1 MKRPRRRRNLAKKS
15 KSKGRAADNFDEVAE
30 RLRREAAPILARA
43 LNLDRAEALEA
54 AVNAAVEVG
63 LAARALV
70 RALPMP
76 PESRAHLDRAER
88 EALRAARLAVSG
100 LNGRRKEGAPRGGA
114 RKVEVEFGSDRSET
128 RR

>member
-15 KSKGRAADNFDEVAE
+15 NSKGRAAVNFEEVAE

-43 LNLDRAEALEA
+43 LNLDRAEALE
-54 AVNAAVEVG
+54 AAVEVG

-100 LNGRRKEGAPRGGA
+100 LNGRRK
-114 RKVEVEFGSDRSET
+114 
-128 RR
+128 

>member
-1 MKRPRRRRNLAKKS
+1 MAKKS
-15 KSKGRAADNFDEVAE
+15 SSKGRAPEGFDELAD

-76 PESRAHLDRAER
+76 PESRAHLERAEH
-88 EALRAARLAVSG
+88 EALRAAKLAVRG
-100 LNGRRKEGAPRGGA
+100 LNGRRKGGTPPRA
-114 RKVEVEFGSDRSET
+114 AQKVDVEFASDRSDT
-128 RR
+128 GRARSRRR

>member
-1 MKRPRRRRNLAKKS
+1 LAKKS
-15 KSKGRAADNFDEVAE
+15 SPKRSATDTFEAAAD
-30 RLRREAAPILARA
+30 RLRRDAAPILAKA

-76 PESRAHLDRAER
+76 PESRAHLDVAER
-88 EALRAARLAVSG
+88 EALRAARLAVRG
-100 LNGRRKEGAPRGGA
+100 LNGRRKGGAAHTDA
-114 RKVEVEFGSDRSET
+114 RKVDVQFGSDHSAT
-128 RR
+128 RRGKSRRR